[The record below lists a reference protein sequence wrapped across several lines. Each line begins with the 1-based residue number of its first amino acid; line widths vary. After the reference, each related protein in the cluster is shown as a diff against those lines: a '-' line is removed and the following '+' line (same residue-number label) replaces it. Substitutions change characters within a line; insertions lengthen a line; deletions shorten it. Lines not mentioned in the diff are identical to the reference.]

1 MYSVFSTCFRHLPA
15 VCEEFVV
22 GALSVAMHVD
32 AKKTPRDEEEEVESS
47 APAPPDGGWGWMV
60 VFGSFMIHLVND
72 GVTYSFGIFY
82 DEFLTYF
89 NEGKSKTSWILST
102 LVGVT
107 LCSGP
112 LSSSL
117 VNKYGCRPVTIGG
130 AIFGSICLIISCFAR
145 NVNFLIVTIGIGAG
159 LGFGLI
165 YLPAIVSVTTY
176 FEKRRSLATGIAVCG
191 SGFGTFVFAPLI
203 TYLLHEFGWRGS
215 ILIISGIV
223 LECMIFGSLFRPLE
237 YDEVKEVDSENN
249 RLQLKAA
256 EGGVDIHVSDH
267 DLHKFSKSLTNG
279 KMHRPHS
286 VAHFSLPK
294 SSSHR
299 QEQNGSAHVHVSKF
313 QSKSGARLAFSQP
326 MLAANSKSSYGSQH
340 FRKHGPLDK
349 PDVFYQGSLLNI
361 PSYRSKLDLKNR
373 TGEESAFLERKSS
386 IHYKKRR
393 YEEEEEIETSL
404 CGIRC
409 SPETKETM
417 KEMLDFSLFTDVIF
431 ILFTISNFLTSI
443 GFNIPYVF
451 LVPRAKAM
459 GLTTE
464 EGSMLLSIVGIANT
478 IGRIVLGYLSDKPWV
493 NRLHIYN
500 WSLTLC
506 GIATMGCA
514 FCNDFTSLAIYA
526 SVFGSTIGVYVGLTS
541 VILVDLL
548 GLEKLTNA
556 FGLLLLF
563 QGIASLVG
571 PPLGGALYDM
581 FLSYDY
587 AFYLS
592 GVTIAM
598 SGIMLFVIPS
608 VQRYLEKR
616 SKKTSAVPVEI

>member
-1 MYSVFSTCFRHLPA
+1 
-15 VCEEFVV
+15 
-22 GALSVAMHVD
+22 MHVD
-32 AKKTPRDEEEEVESS
+32 AKKNRDEEEEESS
-47 APAPPDGGWGWMV
+47 PPAPPDGGWGWMV

-82 DEFLTYF
+82 DEFLDYF

-130 AIFGSICLIISCFAR
+130 AIFGSICLIVSCLAR
-145 NVNFLIVTIGIGAG
+145 NVNFLILTIGVGAG
-159 LGFGLI
+159 IGFGLI

-176 FEKRRSLATGIAVCG
+176 FEKKRSLATGIAVCG

-249 RLQLKAA
+249 RLQLKAT
-256 EGGVDIHVSDH
+256 EGRVDIHVSDH
-267 DLHKFSKSLTNG
+267 DLRHFPKSTANG

-294 SSSHR
+294 TSSHR
-299 QEQNGSAHVHVSKF
+299 HEQNGHANNQGKF

-326 MLAANSKSSYGSQH
+326 MLAANSRTSYGSQH
-340 FRKHGPLDK
+340 FRKHGPLDR

-386 IHYKKRR
+386 ICYKKRK
-393 YEEEEEIETSL
+393 YEAEEEKETTL
-404 CGIRC
+404 CGIQC
-409 SPETKETM
+409 SAETKETM
-417 KEMLDFSLFTDVIF
+417 EEMLDFSLFTDVIF

-451 LVPRAKAM
+451 LVSRAKSV
-459 GLTTE
+459 GLTAE
-464 EGSMLLSIVGIANT
+464 DGSMLLSIIGIANT
-478 IGRIVLGYLSDKPWV
+478 IGRIVLGYISDKPWV
-493 NRLHIYN
+493 NRLYVYN
-500 WSLTLC
+500 WSLTIC
-506 GIATMGCA
+506 GIATMCCA
-514 FCNDFTSLAIYA
+514 FCNDFVTLAIYA

-548 GLEKLTNA
+548 GLDKLTNA

-571 PPLGGALYDM
+571 PPLGGALYDIL
-581 FLSYDY
+581 LSYDY

-592 GVTIAM
+592 GATIAL
-598 SGIMLFVIPS
+598 SGTMLFVIPA
-608 VQRYLEKR
+608 VQRYLANKTKKR
-616 SKKTSAVPVEI
+616 LAVPVEI